1 MANSW
6 TLTAIVL
13 LSIFMARSQ
22 TRVFKEQ
29 TFVPGNDVILQCGN
43 ATDIKWNELIYIV
56 WNISLQGRKC
66 WLGFNGLS
74 PKLDDTCND
83 GKRLFNTSHGVS
95 IVIPKISIQDE
106 GFYSCDV
113 SYKAGS
119 YILNMSVSVTNVA
132 TQLDSENSQRIAVC
146 HSIFKQKAPTLH
158 WEPAINF
165 SSNTSSVK
173 KHGMFS
179 MMENRVYLPANANNS
194 ELTCVAT
201 YTSESGSVQQKSTL
215 NLTTGVSNQKSPF
228 PWKIMAISVGS
239 VCFILVFLAVVCTL
253 RRKLSDLSALK
264 MLCCKS
270 KISTPAEDKPPQHT
284 SVCMKPVDVEEVEPY
299 ASYIQ
304 RVNSI
309 YNSSAELFNA

>member
-1 MANSW
+1 MVNNK
-6 TLTAIVL
+6 TLMVVIL
-13 LSIFMARSQ
+13 LSIFMAGSQ
-22 TRVFKEQ
+22 TKGNQDTASHQNKDSAIKQLTVFKEQ

-74 PKLDDTCND
+74 PKLVDTCND

-215 NLTTGVSNQKSPF
+215 NLTVWGPTGTTF
-228 PWKIMAISVGS
+228 
-239 VCFILVFLAVVCTL
+239 CL
-253 RRKLSDLSALK
+253 RMKEE
-264 MLCCKS
+264 
-270 KISTPAEDKPPQHT
+270 TPTK
-284 SVCMKPVDVEEVEPY
+284 
-299 ASYIQ
+299 
-304 RVNSI
+304 R
-309 YNSSAELFNA
+309 